1 MRRILFSWNG
11 FNVYSYPAMLYLG
24 LVAGVFA
31 GAHVAQL
38 SGMSPDGFAA
48 AIVVLLIPALLGS
61 RLYFV
66 LVHWDLYRHDINRI
80 WRRSDG
86 GMAMYGG
93 LLMAVPL
100 SIPLLRLMHLP
111 FGPFWDATTFT
122 ILVGMVFT
130 RVGCLLNGCCA
141 GRPTSG
147 SFGVNLPD
155 RRGIWQRRIPTQFLE
170 MAWAAILLGAAVL
183 MRGREPFAGAIFCF
197 AVVAYAMGRFVLEKL
212 RDDVAS
218 SGDSAIIQVTSVV
231 LVGAALSAIILA
243 LLGGADF
250 GG

>member
-1 MRRILFSWNG
+1 MRRILFSWHG

-38 SGMSPDGFAA
+38 SGMSPDKFAA
-48 AIVVLLIPALLGS
+48 AIVVLLIPALVGS

-66 LVHWDLYRHDINRI
+66 LAHWDLYRHDMRRI

-93 LLMAVPL
+93 LLIAVPL
-100 SIPLLRLMHLP
+100 SIPLLRLMNLP

-122 ILVGMVFT
+122 ILLGMVFT
-130 RVGCLLNGCCA
+130 RIGCLLNGCCS

-147 SFGVNLPD
+147 WFGLNLPD
-155 RRGIWQRRIPTQFLE
+155 HRGVWQRRIPTQLSE
-170 MAWAAILLGAAVL
+170 MIWAAMLLGGAVL
-183 MRGREPFAGAIFCF
+183 IRGREPFAGAIFCF
-197 AVVAYAMGRFVLEKL
+197 AVLAYGAGRYFLEKL
-212 RDDVAS
+212 R
-218 SGDSAIIQVTSVV
+218 SGDTGGTDKKAMQLTSVL
-231 LVGAALSAIILA
+231 LVIAASTTMIVAWSW
-243 LLGGADF
+243 
-250 GG
+250 